1 MTDQINPDNTTQ
13 LFKKLVATGEALQSI
28 EKTGTNKGL
37 GFKFVEASHAYD
49 RVRSELYKRGVF
61 MATSLG
67 AVRQEGV
74 LTHVE
79 MTATFVDAESGATLS
94 VPWHGYGSD
103 KQDKGMAKAV
113 TAGVK
118 SLLLT
123 FFLIPSG
130 VEPDADSPTDQT
142 SKSDGLS
149 TERLMEIVLLAKDCG
164 VSDAKVKTKINA
176 LGAKRASD
184 LTEEQAKKLSDWI
197 TKQRPAMEQLD
208 NDETV

>member
-1 MTDQINPDNTTQ
+1 MGEAEAADNSVQ
-13 LFKKLVATGEALQSI
+13 LFKKLVAVGEAIQSI

-49 RVRSELYKRGVF
+49 RIRSELYKRGVF
-61 MATSLG
+61 MLTSLG
-67 AVRQEGV
+67 AVKQEGA

-79 MTATFVDAESGATLS
+79 MTATFIDAESGATLS

-123 FFLIPSG
+123 TLLIPSG
-130 VEPDADSPTDQT
+130 VEPDADATTDQVG
-142 SKSDGLS
+142 KPEGLP
-149 TERLMEIVLLAKDCG
+149 TEKLMELVSLAKDNNIPT
-164 VSDAKVKTKINA
+164 AKVKTKINA
-176 LGAKRASD
+176 LGAERASD
-184 LTEEQAKKLSDWI
+184 LTEAQAKKLEKWI
-197 TKQRPAMEQLD
+197 VDQA
-208 NDETV
+208 ETEEVEDAA

>member
-1 MTDQINPDNTTQ
+1 MAEEQDNSVQ
-13 LFKKLVATGEALQSI
+13 LFKKLVAVGEAIKSI

-37 GFKFVEASHAYD
+37 GFKFVEASHAYNEI
-49 RVRSELYKRGVF
+49 RSELYKRGVF
-61 MATSLG
+61 MLTSLG
-67 AVRQEGV
+67 AVRQEGS

-79 MTATFVDAESGATLS
+79 MTATFIDAETGATLS

-123 FFLIPSG
+123 TLLIPSG
-130 VEPDADSPTDQT
+130 VEPDADSATDHT
-142 SKSDGLS
+142 SKPEGLP
-149 TERLMEIVLLAKDCG
+149 TEKLMELVALAKDNN
-164 VSDAKVKTKINA
+164 VPDAKVKTKINA

-184 LTEEQAKKLSDWI
+184 LTEDQAKKLEKWI
-197 TKQRPAMEQLD
+197 ADQAEAVD
-208 NDETV
+208 DAA